1 MSIVI
6 LGYQIVTLFILSDG
20 KVVWM
25 FPFLFFK
32 TKNAWWFAI
41 RLSSSVVSSVIL
53 KNHPVPVS
61 QTKTIKSGI
70 VDEIKP
76 LLHSPENKP
85 DNGETTVWR
94 CISY

>member
-32 TKNAWWFAI
+32 TKK
-41 RLSSSVVSSVIL
+41 RLVICYWT
-53 KNHPVPVS
+53 KFKRCFVPVS

-76 LLHSPENKP
+76 LLHSPEN
-85 DNGETTVWR
+85 
-94 CISY
+94 